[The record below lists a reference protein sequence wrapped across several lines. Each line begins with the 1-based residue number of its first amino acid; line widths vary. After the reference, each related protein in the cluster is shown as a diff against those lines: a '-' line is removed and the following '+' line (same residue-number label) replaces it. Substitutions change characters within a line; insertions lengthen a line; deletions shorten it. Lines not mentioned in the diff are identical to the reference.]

1 MKGASGCV
9 RLMSSVLC
17 LGLAW
22 VDSDNQGT
30 LTACC
35 SFWQETWMADYEHLN
50 ANPLLT
56 ISQ

>member
-9 RLMSSVLC
+9 QLMSSMLC

-50 ANPLLT
+50 AKIPY
-56 ISQ
+56 